1 MVLISYLILQTI
13 LKVVKEHAVS
23 LSKHKTGYRLL
34 IAIFDS
40 VDDTVLVKKVIV
52 STLANNVQD
61 IAKDHWGNMVC
72 TIYILHNLYNVSVN
86 EFPCIRILSST
97 DLTLAGKAKRPN
109 GVSSRLYKV
118 PRRRRQKWE
127 LQERR
132 RSKSDGTERSYFT
145 CFDKRLTEKSRV
157 LA

>member
-1 MVLISYLILQTI
+1 MVRISYLILQTI

-72 TIYILHNLYNVSVN
+72 TL
-86 EFPCIRILSST
+86 
-97 DLTLAGKAKRPN
+97 
-109 GVSSRLYKV
+109 
-118 PRRRRQKWE
+118 
-127 LQERR
+127 
-132 RSKSDGTERSYFT
+132 
-145 CFDKRLTEKSRV
+145 
-157 LA
+157 